1 MLQQIFLNGILSFF
15 SAFLLDAPSRPTFR
29 SGLTQPSQ
37 MGNFKH
43 QSLRANDRDKERDRD
58 RDGEKE
64 RERDIRDKEGQERLR
79 HVRLSIPPT
88 LTDAYRSPSSQ
99 ISMTVIDLLNP
110 SQMLEIRKGTL
121 LLI

>member
-1 MLQQIFLNGILSFF
+1 
-15 SAFLLDAPSRPTFR
+15 
-29 SGLTQPSQ
+29 

-88 LTDAYRSPSSQ
+88 LTDAYLSPSSQ

>member
-1 MLQQIFLNGILSFF
+1 
-15 SAFLLDAPSRPTFR
+15 
-29 SGLTQPSQ
+29 

-43 QSLRANDRDKERDRD
+43 QSIRASDRDKERDRD

-79 HVRLSIPPT
+79 HVSLSMPPILSDT
-88 LTDAYRSPSSQ
+88 YRSRSSQ

-121 LLI
+121 LHI